1 MIKDLAYYGDTCLRK
16 KCKGV
21 EDFNSEV
28 KNLAQNL
35 IETLL
40 EHDGAGLAA
49 PQIGECTRM
58 FVIRYKN
65 GMDSEGRPLISSPKV
80 YINPTLSNPSTQ
92 MMNHGEGCLSIPG
105 IYEEVS
111 RPFSINI
118 EAMDING
125 EKFTEEVNGWRA
137 KVIMHENDHI
147 NGVLFIDRIDPKSR
161 KKIDENLKAIRKK
174 YNSPHN

>member
-16 KCKGV
+16 KCKKV

-49 PQIGECTRM
+49 PQIGECIRM

-80 YINPTLSNPSTQ
+80 YVNPTLSNPSTE
-92 MMNHGEGCLSIPG
+92 MMVVKDPNTKLAGDLLTYILGDGDFENKEDLQQELTLKRTVRDFYFDWDGKTVKI
-105 IYEEVS
+105 EE
-111 RPFSINI
+111 
-118 EAMDING
+118 DG
-125 EKFTEEVNGWRA
+125 EKIRNPI
-137 KVIMHENDHI
+137 K
-147 NGVLFIDRIDPKSR
+147 LPPRI
-161 KKIDENLKAIRKK
+161 
-174 YNSPHN
+174 